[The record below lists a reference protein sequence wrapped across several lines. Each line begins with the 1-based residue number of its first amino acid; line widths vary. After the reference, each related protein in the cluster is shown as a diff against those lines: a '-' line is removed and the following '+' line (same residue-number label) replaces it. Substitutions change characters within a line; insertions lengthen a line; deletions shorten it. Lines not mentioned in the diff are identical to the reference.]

1 MDRKRKWDQPNAD
14 ESPQKVPKF
23 EEGGKAA
30 TDAAAAAAAI
40 AAKIAAQFAGTGSG
54 GSAPGGSA
62 TKDPHDAEF
71 THDIEI
77 NEVRNRYML
86 TKGSTQQQ
94 ILQETGASVT
104 TKGIWYPDKSKATEK
119 DPPLYLHISATTE
132 EILKSA
138 IEKVEE
144 LINAEL
150 SLTEVRRREEDRPRE
165 RRKWPDEKIFISLE
179 TLRNFNVRA
188 KVVGP
193 QGMFVKHIQSET
205 GTRVQIKGQGSGFFD
220 SDTGRESDEPMHIHI
235 TGPDENQ
242 IDRAKI
248 LTEDLLEVVRAE
260 HAKARTAL
268 YQQQMGLHQAQMYG
282 AYGAYGAQA
291 QAWQAGAA
299 PPPPGDAPPPPPSDA
314 PPPPPPTDGA
324 PPPPPPTDG
333 SHMTGPS
340 PQTGHDAF
348 AQYWASQGYD
358 VESEQFKQWMASQQQ
373 QYAQYYAAAGGQPA
387 PPTHDAP
394 PPPSEAPPPPPP
406 A

>member
-1 MDRKRKWDQPNAD
+1 
-14 ESPQKVPKF
+14 
-23 EEGGKAA
+23 
-30 TDAAAAAAAI
+30 
-40 AAKIAAQFAGTGSG
+40 
-54 GSAPGGSA
+54 
-62 TKDPHDAEF
+62 
-71 THDIEI
+71 
-77 NEVRNRYML
+77 
-86 TKGSTQQQ
+86 
-94 ILQETGASVT
+94 
-104 TKGIWYPDKSKATEK
+104 
-119 DPPLYLHISATTE
+119 TTE

-150 SLTEVRRREEDRPRE
+150 ALTESRRREEDRPRE
-165 RRKWPDEKIFISLE
+165 RRKWPDEKIFINLD

-235 TGPDENQ
+235 TGPDEHQ

-260 HAKARTAL
+260 HGKAKAAL

-282 AYGAYGAQA
+282 GYGAYGAWGA
-291 QAWQAGAA
+291 QPGAA

-324 PPPPPPTDG
+324 PPPPPPADG
-333 SHMTGPS
+333 SHLTGPS

-348 AQYWASQGYD
+348 AQYWAAQGYD

-373 QYAQYYAAAGGQPA
+373 QYAQYYAAAGAQPA
-387 PPTHDAP
+387 PPTGDAPP